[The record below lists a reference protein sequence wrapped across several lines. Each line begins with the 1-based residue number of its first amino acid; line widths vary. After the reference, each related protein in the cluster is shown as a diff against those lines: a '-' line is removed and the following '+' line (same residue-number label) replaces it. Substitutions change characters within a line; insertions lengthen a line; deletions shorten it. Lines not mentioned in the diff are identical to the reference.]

1 MNFIISLTIRYADNF
16 YIWINRSEKYPA
28 MSDIPFLLNPP
39 ALKRENQL
47 LHLVENRTAFTL
59 NNCEFSIYETH
70 QAAFDVKLHFET
82 IAFTAMLR
90 GKKRMKLEHK
100 TGYFDYLPGESV
112 LVAPGE
118 TMVIDFPEADETASQ
133 CISLSLNPEF
143 IESSLHSLNYH
154 LPKTDETSRWTI
166 ERDEYFLFNNP
177 SLASATNNI
186 MRIAMDDNSQK
197 DVMADFALK
206 ELLIRLMQT
215 QARNLVEKNI
225 AKTSSRIGFVADYI
239 RNNLHQ
245 KLSVESIARLAYVSK
260 SNFFKLFKDELGTS
274 PNAFILRERIR
285 RAKELLAEKNT
296 IKETAFQT
304 GFSDTNY
311 FTRVFKQ
318 WVGVT
323 PKNFQANCGL

>member
-1 MNFIISLTIRYADNF
+1 MNDH
-16 YIWINRSEKYPA
+16 K
-28 MSDIPFLLNPP
+28 FLLKTPE
-39 ALKRENQL
+39 LKKENQL
-47 LHLVENRTAFTL
+47 LSMVENQTKFNL

-70 QAAFDVKLHFET
+70 KAAFDVKLHFET

-90 GKKRMKLEHK
+90 GKKHMKLDNK
-100 TGYFDYLPGESV
+100 TGYFDYYPGESV

-118 TMVIDFPEADETASQ
+118 TMIIDFPEADETPSQ

-143 IESSLHSLNYH
+143 IENSLNHLNYH
-154 LPKTDETSRWTI
+154 LPKTDETSQWNI
-166 ERDEYFLFNNP
+166 ELDEYFLFNNQ

-197 DVMADFALK
+197 DIMADFALK

-215 QARNLVEKNI
+215 QARSMVEKNI
-225 AKTSSRIGFVADYI
+225 AKNRSRISFAVDYI
-239 RNNLHQ
+239 RKNLHQ
-245 KLSVESIARLAYVSK
+245 KLSIESIAKLAYVSK
-260 SNFFKLFKDELGTS
+260 SNFFRMFKDELGTS
-274 PNAFILRERIR
+274 PNEFILQERIS
-285 RAKELLAEKNT
+285 RAKELLKSRNS

-318 WVGVT
+318 LVGVT
-323 PKNFQANCGL
+323 PKNYQDKNTLDIFE

>member
-1 MNFIISLTIRYADNF
+1 MNDR
-16 YIWINRSEKYPA
+16 R
-28 MSDIPFLLNPP
+28 FLLKTPE
-39 ALKRENQL
+39 LKKENQL
-47 LHLVENRTAFTL
+47 LSMVENQTKFNL

-70 QAAFDVKLHFET
+70 RAAFDVKLHFET

-90 GKKRMKLEHK
+90 GKKHMKLDNK
-100 TGYFDYLPGESV
+100 TNYFDYYPGESV

-118 TMVIDFPEADETASQ
+118 TMVIDFPEADETPSQ

-143 IESSLHSLNYH
+143 IENSLNHLNYH
-154 LPKTDETSRWTI
+154 LPKADETSQWNI
-166 ERDEYFLFNNP
+166 ELDEYFLFNNQ

-197 DVMADFALK
+197 DIMADFALK

-215 QARNLVEKNI
+215 QARSMVEKNI
-225 AKTSSRIGFVADYI
+225 VKNKSRISFAVDYI
-239 RNNLHQ
+239 RKNLHQ
-245 KLSVESIARLAYVSK
+245 KLSIESIAKLAYVSK
-260 SNFFKLFKDELGTS
+260 SNFFRMFKDELGTS
-274 PNAFILRERIR
+274 PNEFILQERIS
-285 RAKELLAEKNT
+285 RAKELLKSRNS

-318 WVGVT
+318 LVGMT
-323 PKNFQANCGL
+323 PKSYQDKSILEVLK

>member
-1 MNFIISLTIRYADNF
+1 MNDH
-16 YIWINRSEKYPA
+16 K
-28 MSDIPFLLNPP
+28 FLLKTPE
-39 ALKRENQL
+39 LKKENQL
-47 LHLVENRTAFTL
+47 LSMVENQTKFNL

-70 QAAFDVKLHFET
+70 KAAFDVKLHFET

-90 GKKRMKLEHK
+90 GKKHMKLDNK
-100 TGYFDYLPGESV
+100 TGYFDYYPGESV

-118 TMVIDFPEADETASQ
+118 TMIIDFPEADETPSQ

-143 IESSLHSLNYH
+143 IEKSLNHLNYH
-154 LPKTDETSRWTI
+154 LPKTDETSQWNI
-166 ERDEYFLFNNP
+166 ELDEYFLFNNQ

-197 DVMADFALK
+197 DIMADFALK

-215 QARNLVEKNI
+215 QARSMVEKNI
-225 AKTSSRIGFVADYI
+225 AKNRSRISFAVDYI
-239 RNNLHQ
+239 RKNLHQ
-245 KLSVESIARLAYVSK
+245 KLSIESIAKLAYVSK
-260 SNFFKLFKDELGTS
+260 SNFFRMFKDELGTS
-274 PNAFILRERIR
+274 PNEFILQERIS
-285 RAKELLAEKNT
+285 RAKELLKSRNS

-318 WVGVT
+318 LVGVT
-323 PKNFQANCGL
+323 PKNYQDKNTLDIFE